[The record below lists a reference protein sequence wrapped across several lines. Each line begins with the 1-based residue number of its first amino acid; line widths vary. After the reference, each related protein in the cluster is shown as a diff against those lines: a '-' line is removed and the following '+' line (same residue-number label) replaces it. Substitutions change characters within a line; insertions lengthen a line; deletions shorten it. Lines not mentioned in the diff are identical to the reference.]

1 MQLLKTNSFLT
12 PLLLSLAASI
22 FLVKAASVMASES
35 IGGTSNGCL
44 QNAASLPLTGN
55 AHQVMNASRQRFY
68 GHEQM
73 IGLIK
78 TAADFIEH
86 NKLGV
91 MLVGDIA
98 AKNGGPMLDNH
109 KSHQNG
115 LDADIFLMMPDQAFV
130 SDEDP
135 TPEATTVIDF
145 EKNRIDGR
153 YWSDRQSK
161 LLKFFAS
168 DPVVDR
174 IFVNAAIKKTLCEAH
189 GDKKWLAKIRPW
201 REHTEHFHVR
211 LKCPSDSPDCVSQ
224 AALPEKDGC
233 DDEMLN
239 YWLAENINPTISE
252 QVAEPELVKPLRCQ
266 AQ

>member
-1 MQLLKTNSFLT
+1 MRRLKPKLFLKQV
-12 PLLLSLAASI
+12 LLSMAASI
-22 FLVKAASVMASES
+22 ILAKASTVLGSES

-44 QNAASLPLTGN
+44 LNAASLPLTGN

-68 GHEQM
+68 GHAQM
-73 IGLIK
+73 VRLIK
-78 TAADFIEH
+78 TAADFIEQ

-91 MLVGDIA
+91 MLVGDVA

-115 LDADIFLMMPDQAFV
+115 LDADIFFMMPDQAFV

-145 EKNRIDGR
+145 EKNRVDSR

-168 DPVVDR
+168 DPLVDR
-174 IFVNAAIKKTLCEAH
+174 IFVNAAIKKSLCEAH

-211 LKCPSDSPDCVSQ
+211 LKCPSNSPDCVSQ

-233 DDEMLN
+233 DDEMLS

-252 QVAEPELVKPLRCQ
+252 QVAEPVLVKPLRCQ

>member
-1 MQLLKTNSFLT
+1 MQLLKTKSFLT
-12 PLLLSLAASI
+12 PVLLSLAASI
-22 FLVKAASVMASES
+22 FLAKASTVTASES

-44 QNAASLPLTGN
+44 LNADSLPLTGN

-68 GHEQM
+68 GHTQM
-73 IGLIK
+73 IRLIK
-78 TAADFIEH
+78 TAADFIEQ

-145 EKNRIDGR
+145 EKNRIDRR
-153 YWSDRQSK
+153 YWSDRQFK

-168 DPVVDR
+168 DPIVDR
-174 IFVNAAIKKTLCEAH
+174 IFVNAAIKKSLCEVN

-201 REHTEHFHVR
+201 REHAEHFHVR
-211 LKCPSDSPDCVSQ
+211 LKCPSDSPDCVPQ
-224 AALPEKDGC
+224 AAVPEKDGC
-233 DDEMLN
+233 DDEMLS
-239 YWLAENINPTISE
+239 YWLAENINPTVSE